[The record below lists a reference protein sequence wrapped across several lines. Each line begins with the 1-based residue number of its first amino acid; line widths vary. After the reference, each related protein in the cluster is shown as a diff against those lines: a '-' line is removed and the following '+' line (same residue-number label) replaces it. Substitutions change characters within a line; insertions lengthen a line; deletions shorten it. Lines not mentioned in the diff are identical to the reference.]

1 MGTSTLQF
9 PFILLTL
16 RGSGNHILLESQLLW
31 ITTHRAGGFWLNCWV
46 RTATD
51 SLISAAWQRICSSA
65 PLAWHRWDFLRDP
78 LLLWVGNSPSCE
90 LGFGFWKSQVLRCG
104 SVSWDQ
110 QGKESWELRMDALF
124 EELGQLFYPWCIW
137 NGSILQFPGRGIH
150 LNCWSENCH
159 WFLQPDRGSFTLGK
173 IAMVL
178 QAVELTL
185 TCCMWYPS
193 GYNGFSAVPPP
204 PLMPPRGLGA
214 VLEAE
219 PSPLLCLGYTAQLQ
233 RFHASLVCVR
243 ECTYIYIPSWGTL
256 KTIHSE
262 TRCPCLSWH
271 LVKYQPSR
279 KR

>member
-51 SLISAAWQRICSSA
+51 SLISAAWQRICSSV

-124 EELGQLFYPWCIW
+124 WGAGAALLPLVYLEWKHPSVPRERDPSELLEWKLSLISAAWQGIFYPW
-137 NGSILQFPGRGIH
+137 
-150 LNCWSENCH
+150 
-159 WFLQPDRGSFTLGK
+159 
-173 IAMVL
+173 
-178 QAVELTL
+178 
-185 TCCMWYPS
+185 
-193 GYNGFSAVPPP
+193 
-204 PLMPPRGLGA
+204 
-214 VLEAE
+214 
-219 PSPLLCLGYTAQLQ
+219 
-233 RFHASLVCVR
+233 
-243 ECTYIYIPSWGTL
+243 
-256 KTIHSE
+256 
-262 TRCPCLSWH
+262 
-271 LVKYQPSR
+271 
-279 KR
+279 